1 MDDQGMFGRFG
12 RLVGT
17 MYWTTPTAIFF
28 TAIVLMLAAMT
39 VWELASPTVER
50 RGLLP
55 MSTTRGDRLFIGL
68 LGGVDPSGLARPQ
81 RPAALERVGR
91 GADLVRSRDALR
103 LKRTSG
109 TLAGQALRPAGDVRQ
124 RATGCRG
131 GSGQGDVN

>member
-68 LGGVDPSGLARPQ
+68 LGAAWIHLAWLGLSDLPLWSGSV
-81 RPAALERVGR
+81 AALIWFV
-91 GADLVRSRDALR
+91 LVMRF
-103 LKRTSG
+103 G
-109 TLAGQALRPAGDVRQ
+109 
-124 RATGCRG
+124 
-131 GSGQGDVN
+131 